1 MTPARRLPAACLL
14 ILMAVSAWAQPAPA
28 GAPRPQGPGGGRQQN
43 APIPPRDGRQAETP
57 RGTAAIR
64 GIVVAADNGTPVR
77 RAQIRASAPG
87 AGTRVATT
95 DAQGRFEIRE
105 LAAGRYTVSASK
117 AGFVA
122 LQYGQRRPAES
133 GTPIEIGDGQM
144 LDKLVIALPRGS
156 VISGRITDEFG
167 EPVANAL
174 VRGMRYGYVAGAKR
188 LMPAPGEN
196 TRDTTTIRGNSVSSA
211 CRPAIRRQRHA
222 PDRRSRG
229 DRSSRGDTRLRA
241 NLLSGDRE
249 CPRRAAHR
257 ARTHAGTGR
266 LSFSLLAT
274 RLVRVSGAILTSQGA
289 PATGGMVTLTPAA
302 ARIGAG
308 AMMQTMSGRVE
319 QGGQFRITGVPPG
332 RYLAQVRAMDFRGG
346 PAAGR
351 GGRPM
356 DAGEI
361 GRHEVTV
368 GGEDL
373 DGLVIIT
380 APGGR
385 VTGQIVVESGATGQ
399 LRMQQVN
406 VTARAADVET
416 GLPGGNAASRVN
428 DDGTF
433 EITNVFD
440 PRLFRVN
447 LPQGWNLKSITLN
460 GQDITDTPV
469 DVPPGQTLAG
479 VRIVLTDKSTEV
491 SGRVTDIRGD
501 AVTDA
506 TVIVFPADDTRWTYQ
521 SRFVRTARPDLDGR
535 YQIRG
540 LPPLDKYLVVAVQG
554 LEDGQASNPE
564 YLATIREAATS
575 FSLTDAQTRVMDLRW
590 R

>member
-1 MTPARRLPAACLL
+1 MTSVRRLLAICLL
-14 ILMAVSAWAQPAPA
+14 ILMPVSAWAQPAPA

-43 APIPPRDGRQAETP
+43 APIPPRDGRQAEAP

-174 VRGMRYGYVAGAKR
+174 VMGMRYGYVAGAKR

-196 TRDTTTIRGNSVSSA
+196 TRDTTDDQGQFRLFGLSPGEYVVSA
-211 CRPAIRRQRHA
+211 TLRTGGPEATDPAGETPGYA
-222 PDRRSRG
+222 P
-229 DRSSRGDTRLRA
+229 TYF
-241 NLLSGDRE
+241 
-249 CPRRAAHR
+249 P
-257 ARTHAGTGR
+257 GTGNVLDAQR
-266 LSFSLLAT
+266 IALGLTQEQAGVSFSLLAT
-274 RLVRVSGAILTSQGA
+274 RLVRVSGAILNSQGA
-289 PATGGMVTLTPAA
+289 PATGGMVMLTPAA

-332 RYLAQVRAMDFRGG
+332 RYLAQVRAMDFRG

-361 GRHEVTV
+361 GRQEVTV

-385 VTGQIVVESGATGQ
+385 VTGQIVVESGTTAQ
-399 LRMQQVN
+399 LRMQQVS
-406 VTARAADVET
+406 VTARAADVEP
-416 GLPGGNAASRVN
+416 GLPAGNAPSRVN

-469 DVPPGQTLAG
+469 DIPPGQTLAG

-506 TVIVFPADDTRWTYQ
+506 TVIVFPADDTRWTFQ